1 MNRSSGLFF
10 FLVAERER
18 IQRDVPETD
27 KGAPEEKGKAK
38 KTNNKTNREKGE
50 HKKK

>member
-1 MNRSSGLFF
+1 MYQKRTREL
-10 FLVAERER
+10 LKKKER
-18 IQRDVPETD
+18 Q
-27 KGAPEEKGKAK
+27 K